1 MSRLFVAVWPPASLV
16 ARIGAALNRV
26 DAPGVRWV
34 PPERL
39 HVTLRFLGEAD
50 EAAAASALAR
60 LRAPAVEAVL
70 GPRAGRLGH
79 DAVVLPVDG
88 LDALA
93 RAVDAV
99 LVGVGEARERRFLGH
114 LTVARLR
121 ARGACGV
128 VDAPVPGRWTVA
140 AVDLVASEQGPD
152 GLRYR
157 TVVTVPLDAGDG
169 SRNQPVT
176 SITT

>member
-1 MSRLFVAVWPPASLV
+1 MSRLFVAVWPPAALV
-16 ARIGAALNRV
+16 ARIGAVTRIEET
-26 DAPGVRWV
+26 GVRRV

-39 HVTLRFLGEAD
+39 HVTLRYLGEAD

-60 LRAPAVEAVL
+60 LRAPAVEAVV

-88 LDALA
+88 LDSLA
-93 RAVDAV
+93 GAVDAA
-99 LVGVGEARERRFLGH
+99 LAGVGDARERRFLGH
-114 LTVARLR
+114 LTLARLR
-121 ARGACGV
+121 ARAACGV
-128 VDAPVPGRWTVA
+128 VDAPVQGRWTVS

-169 SRNQPVT
+169 TRNQPVT